1 MRYVLALVFGV
12 AFIGCLDEEDNPL
25 SALEEEASSLTSDP
39 DKLIGGWY
47 ISAEDIAAVAGDNED
62 LEGLESYEV
71 TYNDDGT
78 FLQKIKLL
86 VLEVPF
92 EFADS
97 GTWTLDGSTL
107 TQTYKEGELF
117 DDGEVYVFSAIITD
131 VTLTLTDSDGTVL
144 VFRNK
149 DN

>member
-1 MRYVLALVFGV
+1 MNFKKLTLAAIRRIHYKGQTIKLGSMGIQMNNF
-12 AFIGCLDEEDNPL
+12 FKNP
-25 SALEEEASSLTSDP
+25 
-39 DKLIGGWY
+39 Y
-47 ISAEDIAAVAGDNED
+47 
-62 LEGLESYEV
+62 
-71 TYNDDGT
+71 T
-78 FLQKIKLL
+78 FLKFGFNKIKLS

-144 VFRNK
+144 VFRKK

>member
-1 MRYVLALVFGV
+1 MRYVLTLVFSV
-12 AFIGCLDEEDNPL
+12 ALIGCLDEENNPL
-25 SALEEEASSLTSDP
+25 STLTSDP
-39 DKLIGGWY
+39 DKLVGGWY

-71 TYNDDGT
+71 TYNDDET
-78 FLQKIKLL
+78 FLQKIKLS

-92 EFADS
+92 ELADS

-107 TQTYKEGELF
+107 TQTYIEGDLF
-117 DDGEVYVFSAIITD
+117 EDGEVYVFSAIITD
-131 VTLTLTDSDGTVL
+131 ITLTLTDSDGRVL
-144 VFRNK
+144 VFRKK

>member
-71 TYNDDGT
+71 TYNDD
-78 FLQKIKLL
+78 
-86 VLEVPF
+86 
-92 EFADS
+92 
-97 GTWTLDGSTL
+97 
-107 TQTYKEGELF
+107 
-117 DDGEVYVFSAIITD
+117 
-131 VTLTLTDSDGTVL
+131 
-144 VFRNK
+144 
-149 DN
+149 